1 MIGSSVC
8 AFILASCVGSVQ
20 QTVDGAVK
28 VNLPMMARADKFAV
42 NASSANGN
50 KLKVYVVNGNAE
62 AVPIEGFR
70 TAAALG
76 LGLGQLSV
84 TKADNASNATTLQQ
98 SNAASAA
105 LAKQKQADAT
115 ALELAKLATPK

>member
-70 TAAALG
+70 TAAGAA

-84 TKADNASNATTLQQ
+84 TKSNNSSNALTTQQ
-98 SNAASAA
+98 ANQQAAA
-105 LAKQKQADAT
+105 LAAQKQADAT
-115 ALELAKLATPK
+115 ALELAKLAKP